1 MLVDMINQRSDN
13 NLNLK
18 DPMQKFSKVENVVVA
33 EDPDEQQTINFDGE
47 RYVSLLYHLNHFIN
61 SSLTII
67 RNQNIDFLLK
77 KKQDKN
83 EELKQEYNPIFES
96 YLKDGLFE

>member
-1 MLVDMINQRSDN
+1 MINQRSDN

-47 RYVSLLYHLNHFIN
+47 RYVTALPFKSFY
-61 SSLTII
+61 
-67 RNQNIDFLLK
+67 
-77 KKQDKN
+77 KQLPDNCTKS
-83 EELKQEYNPIFES
+83 KH
-96 YLKDGLFE
+96 